1 MKHKKVDVI
10 QKKTQH
16 DCVSRRESN
25 IKTKTVILY
34 SADVNLTFLFRK
46 CIKHLA
52 CSNGSFILGGQNL

>member
-1 MKHKKVDVI
+1 MRHKKVDVI
-10 QKKTQH
+10 QKKLSMTV
-16 DCVSRRESN
+16 CLKEREY

-52 CSNGSFILGGQNL
+52 CSNGSFILGGQNI